1 MKKTNKLEK
10 PVVVEDAIKVSE
22 VDPKDM
28 PTLIL
33 DLTNE
38 DKSIKEA
45 IAECEA
51 KRIALN
57 PWHKRIA
64 KRIKHFFVK

>member
-10 PVVVEDAIKVSE
+10 PVVVEETIKVSE

-51 KRIALN
+51 KRKLLN
-57 PWHKRIA
+57 PWYKQLA
-64 KRIKHFFVK
+64 KRVKRFFKK